1 MFAVLLTRMLYI
13 LNSKITLKDLVGTAT
28 KTHPP
33 IILKGKPKVRQS
45 EGVSSAT
52 AVFCVT
58 NGYSFDERGGDG

>member
-1 MFAVLLTRMLYI
+1 MFAALLIRMLHI
-13 LNSKITLKDLVGTAT
+13 LNTKITLKDLVGTAT
-28 KTHPP
+28 QTHPP

-58 NGYSFDERGGDG
+58 NRNSFDERGGDG